1 TDGRRFTPFGMER
14 LRRLRWNGRT
24 VPPERALR
32 LTGIRKRKTGRYLFN
47 HFHFERETNGMEEY
61 MLFRLIIAGSTT
73 GLFVLVMGMYKGLQV
88 MVKVHHAKKK

>member
-32 LTGIRKRKTGRYLFN
+32 LTGIRNSIPDLVKNTGRIIS
-47 HFHFERETNGMEEY
+47 RETRKSPFGS
-61 MLFRLIIAGSTT
+61 LFG
-73 GLFVLVMGMYKGLQV
+73 
-88 MVKVHHAKKK
+88 KK